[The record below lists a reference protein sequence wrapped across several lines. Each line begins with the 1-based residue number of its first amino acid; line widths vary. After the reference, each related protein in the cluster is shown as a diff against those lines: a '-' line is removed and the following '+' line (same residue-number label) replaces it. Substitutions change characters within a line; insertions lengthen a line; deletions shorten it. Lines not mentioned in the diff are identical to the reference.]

1 MTGQSAPCEWIVV
14 PELIG
19 CSSLE
24 IAQKNSYYVYTK
36 KLDEIVRAQEL
47 ATPSEL
53 THLKRWLIAAMPEDG
68 SYDKRIAQISD
79 RLNLITEPPS
89 ISITLLLDNSGS
101 MGARKL

>member
-1 MTGQSAPCEWIVV
+1 MIPVHSRAEAAMPVSPMI
-14 PELIG
+14 
-19 CSSLE
+19 E
-24 IAQKNSYYVYTK
+24 ITYCRLCGWGLRAGWM
-36 KLDEIVRAQEL
+36 AQEL

-53 THLKRWLIAAMPEDG
+53 THLKRWLIAAMPEDR